1 MTNQKINNNVDN
13 TINEIT
19 NAIVVNHLNK
29 AFDNNI
35 ALQDASTVI
44 QKGSIFGLIGS
55 NGAGKST
62 FLRLLAGIYC
72 PDAGEILIDGVPVYE
87 NEALKQRIF
96 YISDDQFFFPNGN
109 MEDMASYFATV
120 YKNFSFD
127 KFYELTELFRL
138 DPTRKLSTFS
148 KGMQKQAH
156 IILALSCQPD
166 FLFCD
171 ETFDG
176 LDPVMRQTVKRLLAY
191 AVVDKQ
197 MTPII
202 ASHNLRELEDIC
214 DHIGLLHQGGVVFDR
229 DLSSLQGDIHKVQC
243 AFAAAKTRED
253 FAHLN
258 VVTYEQ
264 RGSLS
269 VLVVRGDAKAT
280 DAAIK
285 AMNPL
290 YYELLPLTLEEIF
303 ITEMEV
309 LGYDTQELIY

>member
-1 MTNQKINNNVDN
+1 
-13 TINEIT
+13 
-19 NAIVVNHLNK
+19 
-29 AFDNNI
+29 
-35 ALQDASTVI
+35 
-44 QKGSIFGLIGS
+44 
-55 NGAGKST
+55 
-62 FLRLLAGIYC
+62 IYR
-72 PDAGEILIDGVPVYE
+72 PDAGEILIDGQPVYE
-87 NEALKQRIF
+87 NETLKQRIF
-96 YISDDQFFFPNGN
+96 YISDDQFFFPNSN
-109 MEDMASYFATV
+109 MEEMARYFATI
-120 YKNFSFD
+120 YEKFSYEQ
-127 KFYELTELFRL
+127 FYQLTEMFRL
-138 DPTRKLSTFS
+138 DPARKLSTFS

-191 AVVDKQ
+191 AVVEHQ

-243 AFAAAKTRED
+243 AFSTAKTKEE
-253 FAHLN
+253 FAALD
-258 VVTYEQ
+258 VVTYDQ
-264 RGSLS
+264 RGNLS
-269 VLVVRGDAKAT
+269 ILVVRGKAEDT
-280 DAAIK
+280 DSAIM
-285 AMNPL
+285 AMEPL

-309 LGYDTQELIY
+309 LGYDIKQLIY

>member
-1 MTNQKINNNVDN
+1 MTNYD
-13 TINEIT
+13 TT
-19 NAIVVNHLNK
+19 DAIVVKGLSK
-29 AFDNNI
+29 SFDKI
-35 ALQDASTVI
+35 VALQNAGTVI

-62 FLRLLAGIYC
+62 FLRLLAGIYR
-72 PDAGEILIDGVPVYE
+72 PDAGEILIDGQPVYE
-87 NEALKQRIF
+87 NETLKQRIF
-96 YISDDQFFFPNGN
+96 YISDDQFFFPNSN
-109 MEDMASYFATV
+109 MEEMARYFATI
-120 YKNFSFD
+120 YEKFSYEQ
-127 KFYELTELFRL
+127 FYQLIEMFRL
-138 DPTRKLSTFS
+138 DPARKLSTFS

-191 AVVDKQ
+191 AVVEHQ

-243 AFAAAKTRED
+243 AFSTAKTKED
-253 FAHLN
+253 FASLD
-258 VVTYEQ
+258 VVTYDQ
-264 RGSLS
+264 RGNLS
-269 VLVVRGDAKAT
+269 ILVARGKAEDT
-280 DAAIK
+280 DSAIM
-285 AMNPL
+285 AMEPL

-309 LGYDTQELIY
+309 LGYDIKQLIY

>member
-1 MTNQKINNNVDN
+1 MTNHD
-13 TINEIT
+13 IT
-19 NAIVVNHLNK
+19 NAIVVNGLCK
-29 AFDNNI
+29 SFDRI
-35 ALQDASTVI
+35 TALKDASTVI

-62 FLRLLAGIYC
+62 FLRLLAGIYR
-72 PDAGEILIDGVPVYE
+72 PDQGEILIDGQPVYE

-96 YISDDQFFFPNGN
+96 YISDDQFFFPNSN
-109 MEDMASYFATV
+109 MEEMARYFATI
-120 YKNFSFD
+120 YHKFSYEQ
-127 KFYELTELFRL
+127 FYQLTEMFRL
-138 DPTRKLSTFS
+138 DPARKLSTFS

-166 FLFCD
+166 FLFSD

-191 AVVDKQ
+191 AVVEHQ

-214 DHIGLLHQGGVVFDR
+214 DHIGLLHQGGVVFDK

-243 AFAAAKTRED
+243 AFSSAKTID
-253 FAHLN
+253 QFAALD

-264 RGSLS
+264 RGNLS
-269 VLVVRGDAKAT
+269 ILVVRGKAEDT
-280 DAAIK
+280 DLAIK
-285 AMNPL
+285 SMAPL

-309 LGYDTQELIY
+309 LGYDTKQLVY